1 MSTRT
6 SALAPLRTHWPLL
19 PVLALSATLLVAALD
34 FGLPRTD
41 LGQDERITAAR
52 VHGRYASGSDHVPRY
67 NWPELQ
73 ITVGR
78 FVQGIVRKAEDRLDL
93 ERLHPY
99 LIGRATVVAFGL
111 LMVAAV
117 YLTGFRLLG
126 RRAGLF
132 AAAFLAA
139 MPLFTFRSRLWV
151 PDAPMTAFYALAL
164 LASAAILQRP
174 SLRRFA
180 LAGAAVGLAT
190 ATKYNGVGA
199 AWAVV
204 VAALLVARDLPRG
217 RRAAGTLG
225 RLALTGACSIAVF
238 TLTNPAVLT
247 DSRAFFHGVFWV
259 QDVYTSEPPSGFL
272 GQHVLRYIAL
282 SFFLGRPEG
291 IGALICSLAA
301 LGAAVL
307 LVRERV
313 AAALVLLP
321 GVLYAVTFASVL
333 HNAYERLFM
342 PLLPHVA
349 LAAGYGLS
357 ACLGGLERR
366 LSRTRA
372 AATVVPAFGL
382 LVVVL
387 AWIPVVE
394 EARAARGTDTR
405 VHALQWIQAHLPQGA
420 TVFREWNM
428 VRLSSA
434 LFSSNGRDRTLYAGG
449 RTAAE
454 IASSNDFVVVTS
466 TMYDWVLRQ
475 RHRPGFEPR
484 AALYEAVLDGPRFE
498 LVRAF
503 EPGERSIG
511 PEVRV
516 YRTLPPKGPRYRP
529 KRPSM
534 DLLGRAWASSQR
546 IRPQEATGR
555 ITFVRPWDTIA
566 GKVVLVEQ
574 GTYRLV
580 VTASA
585 AQPTTLRL
593 ELGGRWSEDPVTGT
607 SKVALQVALPAGQVW
622 WKVKPAGE
630 LGPSDDLTVHAM
642 RLVRER

>member
-6 SALAPLRTHWPLL
+6 PPRAPLRTRWPLL
-19 PVLALSATLLVAALD
+19 PVLALCATLLVAALD

-41 LGQDERITAAR
+41 LGQDERITAER
-52 VHGRYASGSDHVPRY
+52 VHGRYPTGTNHVPRY

-78 FVQGIVRKAEDRLDL
+78 FVQGVVRKAEDRLDVGP
-93 ERLHPY
+93 LHPY

-117 YLTGFRLLG
+117 YLTGVRLLG
-126 RRAGLF
+126 RRTGLL
-132 AAAFLAA
+132 AAVFLAA

-190 ATKYNGVGA
+190 ATKYNGAGA

-204 VAALLVARDLPRG
+204 VATLLVSRDLPRG

-225 RLALTGACSIAVF
+225 RLALAGACSIAVF

-247 DSRAFFHGVFWV
+247 DSRAFLQGVVWV
-259 QDVYTSEPPSGFL
+259 GDVYTSEPPSGFL
-272 GQHVLRYIAL
+272 GRHVLRYIAL

-321 GVLYAVTFASVL
+321 GALYAVTFASVL

-357 ACLGGLERR
+357 VCLGGLERR
-366 LSRTRA
+366 LPRTRGA
-372 AATVVPAFGL
+372 AMAAPALAL
-382 LVVVL
+382 LVVAL

-405 VHALQWIQAHLPQGA
+405 VHALQWIQARLPQGA
-420 TVFREWNM
+420 TIFREWNM
-428 VRLSSA
+428 VKLSSA

-449 RTAAE
+449 QTADE

-475 RHRPGFEPR
+475 RGRPGFEAR

-516 YRTLPPKGPRYRP
+516 YRTLPPRGPRYRP
-529 KRPSM
+529 KRPGM
-534 DLLGRAWASSQR
+534 DLQGRAWASSQR

-555 ITFVRPWDTIA
+555 VTFVRPWDTIA

-574 GTYRLV
+574 GTYRLL

-585 AQPTTLRL
+585 ARPTTLRL
-593 ELGGRWSEDPVTGT
+593 ELGGRWSEDPVA
-607 SKVALQVALPAGQVW
+607 SASQLALEVALPAGQVW
-622 WKVKPAGE
+622 WKVTPARE
-630 LGPSDDLTVHAM
+630 LGLSDDLTVHAV

>member
-1 MSTRT
+1 V
-6 SALAPLRTHWPLL
+6 RTHWPLL
-19 PVLALSATLLVAALD
+19 PILALSATLLVAALD

-52 VHGRYASGSDHVPRY
+52 VHGRYATGSDHVPRY

-78 FVQGIVRKAEDRLDL
+78 FVQGLVRKAEARLDGGH
-93 ERLHPY
+93 LHPY
-99 LIGRATVVAFGL
+99 LIGRAMVVAFGL

-117 YLTGFRLLG
+117 YFTGARLLG
-126 RRAGLF
+126 RRTGLL

-190 ATKYNGVGA
+190 ATKYNGAGA

-204 VAALLVARDLPRG
+204 VAALLTARDLPRG
-217 RRAAGTLG
+217 RRAAGTLA
-225 RLALTGACSIAVF
+225 RLALAGGCSIAVF
-238 TLTNPAVLT
+238 TLTNPAILT
-247 DSRAFFHGVFWV
+247 DSRTFFHGVFWV

-272 GQHVLRYIAL
+272 GRHVLRYIAL
-282 SFFLGRPEG
+282 SFVLGRPEG
-291 IGALICSLAA
+291 VGPLICSLAA
-301 LGAAVL
+301 FGGVVL
-307 LVRERV
+307 LVRDRR

-321 GVLYAVTFASVL
+321 GALYAVTFATVL

-357 ACLGGLERR
+357 VCLAGLERR
-366 LSRTRA
+366 LPRTRA
-372 AATVVPAFGL
+372 AATAVPALAL
-382 LVVVL
+382 LVPAL
-387 AWIPVVE
+387 AWIPVVR

-405 VHALQWIQAHLPQGA
+405 VHAQQWIQAHLPQGA
-420 TVFREWNM
+420 TIFREWNM
-428 VRLSSA
+428 VRPSSA
-434 LFSSNGRDRTLYAGG
+434 LFRSNGRDRTLYAGG
-449 RTAAE
+449 QTADE
-454 IASSNDFVVVTS
+454 IASGNDFVVVTS

-484 AALYEAVLDGPRFE
+484 AALYDAVLDGPRFE

-503 EPGERSIG
+503 EPDRRSIG

-529 KRPSM
+529 RRPAM
-534 DLLGRAWASSQR
+534 ELLGRAWASSQR
-546 IRPQEATGR
+546 IRPQEANGR
-555 ITFVRPWDTIA
+555 TTFVRPWDAIA
-566 GKVVLVEQ
+566 GKVVLVAP
-574 GTYRLV
+574 GTYRLEV
-580 VTASA
+580 EASA
-585 AQPTTLRL
+585 ARPSTLRL
-593 ELGGRWSEDPVTGT
+593 EVDGRSSEEPVTGA
-607 SKVALQVALPAGQVW
+607 SELALEVALPAGQVW

-630 LGPSDDLTVHAM
+630 LDPSGDLTVRAV